1 MTNLQF
7 ITHHNERYSYV
18 EGALMALKGGCRW
31 IQLRMKEASDDEIIS
46 AAAQIEPM
54 CRKYHATFII
64 DDHVELVRRVK
75 AQGVHLG
82 QKDMPVD
89 KAREILGN
97 GYIIGGTANTF
108 EQVRT
113 QYLRGADYIGCG
125 PYRFTTTKKKLAPI
139 LGLDGYRQI
148 VNQMKKAGITIP
160 IVAIGGIGYD
170 DIGPM
175 LQTGVNGVAL
185 SGSVLNAEDPIGEM
199 KRMISI
205 STNKNLR

>member
-1 MTNLQF
+1 
-7 ITHHNERYSYV
+7 
-18 EGALMALKGGCRW
+18 
-31 IQLRMKEASDDEIIS
+31 MKEASDDEIIS

-82 QKDMPVD
+82 QKDRPVD
-89 KAREILGN
+89 KARDILGN

-108 EQVRT
+108 EQVKI

-139 LGLDGYRQI
+139 LGLEGYRQI
-148 VNQMKKAGITIP
+148 VSQMKKAGITIP

-170 DIGPM
+170 DIGPI
-175 LQTGVNGVAL
+175 LQTGVNGVAM
-185 SGSVLNAEDPIGEM
+185 SSSILNAEDPVKEI
-199 KRMISI
+199 KRIISI
-205 STNKNLR
+205 QPIKS